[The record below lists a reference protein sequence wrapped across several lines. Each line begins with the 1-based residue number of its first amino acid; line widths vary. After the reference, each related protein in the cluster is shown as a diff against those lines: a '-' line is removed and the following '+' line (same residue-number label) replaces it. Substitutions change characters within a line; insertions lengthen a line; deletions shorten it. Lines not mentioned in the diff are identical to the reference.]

1 LEKDSPLSYSGF
13 LSTGAEGPPRARPQ
27 AYEFY
32 ATQPSDAPML
42 WWAEMQKKV
51 EALMRQR
58 EDARKRRDWT
68 EADRLREELKN
79 LGVTIEDTPSETRWT
94 YHPRQT

>member
-1 LEKDSPLSYSGF
+1 
-13 LSTGAEGPPRARPQ
+13 
-27 AYEFY
+27 
-32 ATQPSDAPML
+32 ML